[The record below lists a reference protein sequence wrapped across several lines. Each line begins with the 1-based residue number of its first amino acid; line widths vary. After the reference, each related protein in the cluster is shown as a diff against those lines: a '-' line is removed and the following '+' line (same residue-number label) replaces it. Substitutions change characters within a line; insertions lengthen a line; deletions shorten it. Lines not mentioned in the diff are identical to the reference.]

1 MKMSIGLVLLVVPSV
16 ALAGSMNRVCEIADK
31 SVVMADGNRIQIKLA
46 DKSTF
51 ETSVSMQLD
60 FGNPDAEVIA
70 VPITAERYTARDH
83 KEMHVRHK
91 ADGSRCEGR
100 QSWDDRSTQ
109 SYLLMAKDGESLM
122 RLLKGPPVKKLTK
135 DGYLVAE
142 FQCHAYG
149 VTSPGGC
156 RVEDP
161 DDEVVWVPIKPA
173 W

>member
-1 MKMSIGLVLLVVPSV
+1 MKTMVLIATLVPSV
-16 ALAGSMNRVCEIADK
+16 AFAGSMNRVCETADK
-31 SVVMADGNRIQIKLA
+31 SVVMADGNRIKIKLT

-51 ETSVSMQLD
+51 ETAVSMQPE
-60 FGNPDAEVIA
+60 FGNPVAEVIA
-70 VPITAERYTARDH
+70 VPITNEKYTSRDH
-83 KEMHVRHK
+83 KEMRVRHK

-109 SYLLMAKDGESLM
+109 SYVLMAKDGDGLT
-122 RLLKGPPVKKLTK
+122 RLFKGTPVKALTK

-142 FQCHAYG
+142 FQCHSYG

-161 DDEVVWVPIKPA
+161 DDEVTWVPIKPA